1 MTNPTLSAVAD
12 LLDDRSYHIEFNG
25 HLTNHVKHAV
35 IALAEIGAPEDL
47 IRAYYTEYA
56 RLTAYGFPLE
66 PKRTSSRVID
76 AGNWREYLGQR
87 AHFTVYHE
95 FFDTEVRRLGI
106 DGALAA
112 YAPELL
118 SGWIGAF
125 THATIHLGWA
135 VWAGHPGMTAEALA
149 YLTFSA
155 VPVTPG
161 DRTPSPY
168 ADAADPWESLVRLS
182 AGWADDPDFRSAVE
196 PVIEHTDTV
205 TELHPELRRSG
216 LQARVAA
223 IAAADI
229 PALSDTPAWVRDGT
243 DRREELRRAVTLL
256 YLAVPGD
263 FVVLHLITSLFALEV
278 IADRLG
284 SAAERDRIHDL
295 FWAGL
300 RIILAAETKIPD
312 PRKLRALADIY
323 RDESPDSGEL
333 PAAEFEVTARRA
345 WLEDEEHNPK
355 LVFVL
360 RQWWGEDR
368 WPAYRHAAAQF
379 TRTPLLPPSF
389 DEPPTD

>member
-1 MTNPTLSAVAD
+1 MTNPALGAVAD

-35 IALAEIGAPEDL
+35 IALAGIGAPEHL
-47 IRAYYTEYA
+47 IRDYYTEYA

-66 PKRTSSRVID
+66 PKRTTGQVID

-87 AHFTVYHE
+87 VHFTAYHE

-106 DGALAA
+106 DGALAT

-118 SGWIGAF
+118 HGWIGAF

-161 DRTPSPY
+161 DRAPSPY
-168 ADAADPWESLVRLS
+168 ADAADPWESLLRLS
-182 AGWADDPDFRSAVE
+182 AGWAADTEFRSAVE
-196 PVIEHTDTV
+196 SVIDHTDTV

-229 PALSDTPAWVRDGT
+229 PALADTPAWVGDGA
-243 DRREELRRAVTLL
+243 DRRAELRRAVTLL

-278 IADRLG
+278 IADRLD

-300 RIILAAETKIPD
+300 RIIIAAERKIPD

-323 RDESPDSGEL
+323 PDTGPETGDL
-333 PAAEFEVTARRA
+333 PVAEFEVAARRA

-360 RQWWGEDR
+360 RQWWEEHR
-368 WPAYRHAAAQF
+368 RPAYRHAAAQF

-389 DEPPTD
+389 DEPPND